1 VDMSIAS
8 RLKYAT
14 LVLFASSLLICT
26 TADATVLY
34 TNGDFP
40 NNATVQ
46 GWNVTHGNVAASTF
60 DLASSS
66 TLTGADIGLW
76 AFPQGDALN
85 SIDWS
90 IASLPDGTGTTY
102 ASGTATITNSID
114 FGLNSHGYDLLLD
127 TFALPNVNLASGTY
141 WLILQN
147 GSVSGGDNIFWDQG
161 GGASSSW
168 ISAGYLD
175 PATNCG
181 FSFNTNGSCGL
192 SFDITG
198 TANVPEPISLSV
210 FGVGLAGAVALRR
223 RRQKSA

>member
-1 VDMSIAS
+1 MSIAS
-8 RLKYAT
+8 GLRCSALGIIASCLLGST
-14 LVLFASSLLICT
+14 FAN
-26 TADATVLY
+26 AAVLY

-46 GWNVTHGNVAASTF
+46 GWNITHGFVVASTF
-60 DLASSS
+60 DLASNS

-85 SIDWS
+85 TVDWS

-102 ASGTATITNSID
+102 ASGTATINNSID
-114 FGLNSHGYDLLLD
+114 FGLNNHDFDLLLD
-127 TFALPNVNLASGTY
+127 TFALPNVDLAAGTY

-147 GSVSGGDNIFWDQG
+147 GSVTGGDNIYWDQG
-161 GGASSSW
+161 GGLSSLW
-168 ISAGYLD
+168 ANGQFIGPD
-175 PATNCG
+175 TNCG

-198 TANVPEPISLSV
+198 STSVPEPLTVSL
-210 FGVGLAGAVALRR
+210 FGAGIAGTIAIRR
-223 RRQKSA
+223 RKKKST

>member
-1 VDMSIAS
+1 MNIAS
-8 RLKYAT
+8 RLRYSG
-14 LVLFASSLLICT
+14 FAVFVGCLLLST
-26 TADATVLY
+26 VAEATVLY

-46 GWNVTHGNVAASTF
+46 AWKITKGFVAASTF
-60 DLASSS
+60 DLASNS

-85 SIDWS
+85 TIDWS

-114 FGLNSHGYDLLLD
+114 FGLNNHGFDLLWD
-127 TFALPNVNLASGTY
+127 TFALPNVALASGTY

-147 GSVSGGDNIFWDQG
+147 GSVSGGDRIYWDQG
-161 GGASSSW
+161 GGASNSW

-175 PATNCG
+175 
-181 FSFNTNGSCGL
+181 
-192 SFDITG
+192 
-198 TANVPEPISLSV
+198 
-210 FGVGLAGAVALRR
+210 
-223 RRQKSA
+223 

>member
-1 VDMSIAS
+1 MSIAS
-8 RLKYAT
+8 VLRYSGVA
-14 LVLFASSLLICT
+14 LVAACLLGSPS
-26 TADATVLY
+26 AAAPVLY
-34 TNGDFP
+34 ANGDFP

-46 GWNVTHGNVAASTF
+46 GWNITHGFVVASTF
-60 DLASSS
+60 DLLSNS

-85 SIDWS
+85 GVDWS

-102 ASGTATITNSID
+102 ASGTATISNSID
-114 FGLNSHGYDLLLD
+114 YGLNLHGYDLLLD
-127 TFALPNVNLASGTY
+127 SFALPNVTLGSGTY

-161 GGASSSW
+161 GGLSSSW
-168 ISAGYLD
+168 VSAGYLD

-198 TANVPEPISLSV
+198 STSVPEPFS
-210 FGVGLAGAVALRR
+210 FGLFGAGIAAMVAIRR
-223 RRQKSA
+223 RKKSA

>member
-1 VDMSIAS
+1 MSIAS
-8 RLKYAT
+8 GLRCSALGIIASFLLGST
-14 LVLFASSLLICT
+14 FAN
-26 TADATVLY
+26 AAVLY

-46 GWNVTHGNVAASTF
+46 GWNITHGFVVASTF
-60 DLASSS
+60 DLASNS

-85 SIDWS
+85 TVDWS

-102 ASGTATITNSID
+102 ASGTATINNSID
-114 FGLNSHGYDLLLD
+114 FGLNNHDFDLLLD
-127 TFALPNVNLASGTY
+127 TFALPNVDLAAGTY

-147 GSVSGGDNIFWDQG
+147 GSVTGGDNIYWDQG
-161 GGASSSW
+161 GGLSSLW
-168 ISAGYLD
+168 ANGQFIGPD
-175 PATNCG
+175 TNCG

-198 TANVPEPISLSV
+198 STSVPEPLTVSL
-210 FGVGLAGAVALRR
+210 FGAGIAGTIAIRR
-223 RRQKSA
+223 RKKKST

>member
-1 VDMSIAS
+1 MSIAS
-8 RLKYAT
+8 GLRCSALGITASFLLGST
-14 LVLFASSLLICT
+14 FAN
-26 TADATVLY
+26 AAVLY

-46 GWNVTHGNVAASTF
+46 GWNITHGFVVASTF
-60 DLASSS
+60 DLASNS

-85 SIDWS
+85 TVDWS

-102 ASGTATITNSID
+102 ASGTGTINNSID
-114 FGLNSHGYDLLLD
+114 FGLNNHDFDLLLD
-127 TFALPNVNLASGTY
+127 TFALPNVDLAAGTY

-147 GSVSGGDNIFWDQG
+147 GSVTGGDNIYWDQG
-161 GGASSSW
+161 GGLSSLW
-168 ISAGYLD
+168 ANGQFIGPD
-175 PATNCG
+175 TNCG

-198 TANVPEPISLSV
+198 STSVPEPLTVSL
-210 FGVGLAGAVALRR
+210 FGAGIAGTIAIRR
-223 RRQKSA
+223 RKKKST

>member
-1 VDMSIAS
+1 MSIAS
-8 RLKYAT
+8 RLRYAT
-14 LVLFASSLLICT
+14 LALFATSFLVCT
-26 TADATVLY
+26 PASATVLY
-34 TNGDFP
+34 TDGDFP

-46 GWNVTHGNVAASTF
+46 GWNITHGFVAASSF
-60 DLASSS
+60 DLTSNS

-85 SIDWS
+85 TIDWS

-114 FGLNSHGYDLLLD
+114 YGLNNHDFDLLWD
-127 TFALPNVNLASGTY
+127 TFALPSVNLASGTY

-147 GSVSGGDNIFWDQG
+147 GAVSGGDSVYWDQG

-168 ISAGYLD
+168 ENGFYLD
-175 PATNCG
+175 PAINCG

-198 TANVPEPISLSV
+198 PANVPEPISLSV
-210 FGVGLAGAVALRR
+210 FGVGFAGAVAMRR
-223 RRQKSA
+223 RGKKSA

>member
-1 VDMSIAS
+1 MNIAS
-8 RLKYAT
+8 RFRYSA
-14 LVLFASSLLICT
+14 FAVFVGCLLLS
-26 TADATVLY
+26 TAAEASVLY

-46 GWNVTHGNVAASTF
+46 AWKITKGFVAASTF
-60 DLASSS
+60 DLASNS

-85 SIDWS
+85 TIDWS

-102 ASGTATITNSID
+102 ASGTATISNSTD
-114 FGLNSHGYDLLLD
+114 FGLNNHDFDLLLD

-147 GSVSGGDNIFWDQG
+147 GSVTGGDNIYWDQG
-161 GGASSSW
+161 GGLSSLW
-168 ISAGYLD
+168 ANGNFLGPD
-175 PATNCG
+175 TNCG
-181 FSFNTNGSCGL
+181 FSANTNGSCGL

-198 TANVPEPISLSV
+198 TPNTVPEPLTISL
-210 FGVGLAGAVALRR
+210 FGAGVAGAVAMRR
-223 RRQKSA
+223 RKTKTA